1 MQYLL
6 TLESKYLEL
15 GNIFFFEFLSLY
27 KMHIQSCL
35 QKIGISLSHFIPH
48 GVKPI
53 FQQKKSSK
61 KWWFF

>member
-35 QKIGISLSHFIPH
+35 QKIGISLSLYPPWCKAHFSTKE
-48 GVKPI
+48 VE
-53 FQQKKSSK
+53 
-61 KWWFF
+61 